1 MESTR
6 MSHSKKSWQQI
17 GEDPDY
23 RFSFANERTYLAW
36 IRTSLAITAGCV
48 LLSET
53 MARTS
58 ALMHY
63 AIVALAV
70 LGAVLSGT
78 AYMQWLRCEIAMRLR
93 LPLPHNPALLL
104 VLALALVA
112 AGAAFMHLLK
122 A

>member
-1 MESTR
+1 
-6 MSHSKKSWQQI
+6 MSHNKPNWQEI

-48 LLSET
+48 LLSEAT
-53 MARTS
+53 AHTS
-58 ALMHY
+58 AWMHY
-63 AIVALAV
+63 AILALAV

-78 AYMQWLRCEIAMRLR
+78 AYVHWRRCEIAMRLR
-93 LPLPHNPALLL
+93 TSLPHNPALLL
-104 VLALALVA
+104 VLVLALVA
-112 AGAAFMHLLK
+112 AVAACIHLLK